1 MKHGTPQAYIAKRS
15 ASCLHDV
22 RGFIQR
28 GGCPRPVGPKG
39 DQGSTAHRGTH
50 ARAVESGGWSH
61 CAMRPVHVQVCVGLP
76 VVALELTLASFTL
89 ASFTVWSRMA
99 RYLYG
104 VVYVDCRVAP
114 LAPRPC
120 ARGGAGPRAHSD
132 KTPSKPRTLPILGLL
147 DPRTA
152 TDTGAR
158 APSFRVHPSAW
169 TCMDPSRSKM
179 AGTKV
184 QRFLKARRKRLAQNH
199 HR

>member
-1 MKHGTPQAYIAKRS
+1 MHHRLATDSLVAATVNPVKHGTPQAYIAKRS

-99 RYLYG
+99 RYIYG

-120 ARGGAGPRAHSD
+120 AAVLRLPLVWARRGGPGGATGHSVSY
-132 KTPSKPRTLPILGLL
+132 KRRRQQETLPPKFRREARG
-147 DPRTA
+147 RTRFP
-152 TDTGAR
+152 AR
-158 APSFRVHPSAW
+158 L
-169 TCMDPSRSKM
+169 RS
-179 AGTKV
+179 
-184 QRFLKARRKRLAQNH
+184 RLADA
-199 HR
+199 